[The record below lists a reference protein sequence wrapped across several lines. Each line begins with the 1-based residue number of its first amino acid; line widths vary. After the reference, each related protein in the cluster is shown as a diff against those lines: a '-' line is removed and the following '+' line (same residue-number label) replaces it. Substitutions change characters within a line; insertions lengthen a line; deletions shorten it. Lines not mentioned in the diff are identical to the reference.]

1 MNKTRRN
8 FTYVLEG
15 LTSST
20 FLWNGCCVGVAAE
33 TETVDE
39 LCPSGQHAG
48 RSIAGSVTRTM
59 MKQKL
64 YHLIRRPSG
73 KNESCPTAV
82 ECRGH
87 AQSLRAV
94 GAERVDGRS
103 FVKRNSSSLP
113 SGAWQNLALPKRS
126 WHVHQLAP
134 SSGRDR
140 AAYKINLYVITTL
153 AFSYIFIP
161 SLLHTSYSMR

>member
-1 MNKTRRN
+1 MNVARDQSTSYVVLYTEFSERFPTYFLSHHIEGMNRMTRI

-48 RSIAGSVTRTM
+48 RSSAGSISRTM

-82 ECRGH
+82 ECRRH

-94 GAERVDGRS
+94 GAERVVGMS

-113 SGAWQNLALPKRS
+113 SGAWRNLALA
-126 WHVHQLAP
+126 QLA
-134 SSGRDR
+134 R
-140 AAYKINLYVITTL
+140 APATTQ
-153 AFSYIFIP
+153 
-161 SLLHTSYSMR
+161 

>member
-1 MNKTRRN
+1 
-8 FTYVLEG
+8 
-15 LTSST
+15 
-20 FLWNGCCVGVAAE
+20 VGVAAE

-94 GAERVDGRS
+94 GAERVDGMS

-113 SGAWQNLALPKRS
+113 SGAWQNLALA
-126 WHVHQLAP
+126 QLARAQLPP

-140 AAYKINLYVITTL
+140 AAYKINLCGITTL
-153 AFSYIFIP
+153 AFPYIFIL
-161 SLLHTSYSMR
+161 SLLHTSYGMS

>member
-1 MNKTRRN
+1 MNVARDQSTSYVVLYTEFSERFPTYFLSHHIREYEIN
-8 FTYVLEG
+8 GMCTYVLEG

-48 RSIAGSVTRTM
+48 RSSAGSISRTM

-82 ECRGH
+82 ECRRH

-94 GAERVDGRS
+94 GAERVVGTS

-113 SGAWQNLALPKRS
+113 SGAWQNLAL
-126 WHVHQLAP
+126 VQLA
-134 SSGRDR
+134 R
-140 AAYKINLYVITTL
+140 APATGTQ
-153 AFSYIFIP
+153 
-161 SLLHTSYSMR
+161 

>member
-1 MNKTRRN
+1 MNRTTKN

-48 RSIAGSVTRTM
+48 RSSAGSISRTM

-82 ECRGH
+82 ECRRH

-94 GAERVDGRS
+94 GAERVVGTS

-113 SGAWQNLALPKRS
+113 SGAWQNLAL
-126 WHVHQLAP
+126 VQLA
-134 SSGRDR
+134 R
-140 AAYKINLYVITTL
+140 APATGTQ
-153 AFSYIFIP
+153 
-161 SLLHTSYSMR
+161 